1 MAVVV
6 VGMVVVA
13 MVVVGMVVVGM
24 VVVGVVVVAM
34 VAVDVVAHSYPGYP
48 LVGPGSPRGAGGEEE
63 AGARVERLLCW
74 LVVERKV
81 LAPRILQAQCSAC

>member
-1 MAVVV
+1 MREAVA
-6 VGMVVVA
+6 MVA

-34 VAVDVVAHSYPGYP
+34 VAVDVVTHSYPGYP

-63 AGARVERLLCW
+63 AGARVVG
-74 LVVERKV
+74 LVDGLDVEGEV
-81 LAPRILQAQCSAC
+81 LAPRLLLAFNPAF